1 MAEFTSPARQAPDT
15 PAVDGAQPPCDHESE
30 LHKRVRQ
37 LERALASHAVIDRAC
52 GVLIA
57 WTRCSPEEA
66 WATLVRISQHSNTK
80 ARLVAETL
88 VTAARGG
95 QLPPELHRHVK
106 VALKQTRPGPAPAP
120 AGNPYQREDR

>member
-15 PAVDGAQPPCDHESE
+15 PAGDRAKPPGDHESE
-30 LHKRVRQ
+30 LQKRVRQ
-37 LERALASHAVIDRAC
+37 LEQALASHAVIDRAC

-66 WATLVRISQHSNTK
+66 WQLLVRISQHSNTK
-80 ARLVAETL
+80 ARLVAEAL

-95 QLPPELHRHVK
+95 QLPPELHRHVRTP
-106 VALKQTRPGPAPAP
+106 LTQTGRGPAPTP
-120 AGNPYQREDR
+120 AHSPQQREER